1 MVIILH
7 FEYFRK
13 RSNVLTG
20 NTGNNILNGG
30 VGNDILNGGGGA
42 DTLIGGKGNDTY
54 YVDHVSDKIVEYKNE
69 GLDTVYSSVS
79 YSIGSAFVDN
89 MILTGTAHINA
100 TGNSVNNRPLA
111 KVNEYSSN

>member
-30 VGNDILNGGGGA
+30 VGA